1 MKNGRGRAPRAG
13 SGHEIV
19 VALLTLAVV
28 ACASGPGVREAE
40 PSSVQ
45 LGPRP
50 YALLDALTPG
60 PLRDR
65 LDACREGP
73 FRASAFSIG
82 HRGAPLQF
90 PEHTRESYV
99 AAARMG
105 AGVLECDVTFTKD
118 HVLVCRH
125 SQCDLATTTN
135 ILATPLAERCEP
147 FVPARIDPDSG
158 RPTAIAQRRCCTSEL
173 TLAEF
178 RTLEGRLDAWNP
190 LATREEDFLTSTAA
204 YRGALYDTGGTLMT
218 HAESI
223 ALFRD
228 LGVAMTPEL
237 KAPEVEM
244 PHHGLTRSAYATA
257 LIEEYVAAGIDPED
271 VFPQS
276 FDRDVVRVWI
286 RAHPEFGNNAVSALD
301 RPLGEID
308 DAELAGLRGEGFR
321 TLAPPIGQLLRL
333 DDEGRIVATDG
344 ARRARA
350 AGFELVTW
358 TIERSGRI
366 RDGRVEGRRRDFYLG
381 PLLPALE
388 NDGDVFRVI
397 HALREEAEVRAIFSD
412 WPATVTYYAN
422 CMGID

>member
-1 MKNGRGRAPRAG
+1 MKKARGGAWRGGSGRANGA
-13 SGHEIV
+13 
-19 VALLTLAVV
+19 ALLALVV
-28 ACASGPGVREAE
+28 VGCAGGPSLREADRTN
-40 PSSVQ
+40 VQ

-50 YALLDALTPG
+50 YALLDALAPG

-65 LDACREGP
+65 LDTCREGP
-73 FRASAFSIG
+73 FRATSFSIG

-118 HVLVCRH
+118 HALVCRH

-135 ILATPLAERCEP
+135 ILATPLGERCEA
-147 FVPARIDPDSG
+147 FVPAQIDPDSG
-158 RPTAIAQRRCCTSEL
+158 RPTAIATRRCCTSEL

-223 ALFRD
+223 ALFRE

-244 PHHGLTRSAYATA
+244 PHDGLTRTGYATA
-257 LIEEYVAAGIDPED
+257 LIAEYLAAGVDPES

-276 FDRDVVRVWI
+276 FDPDDVRYWI
-286 RAHPEFGNNAVSALD
+286 RAQPGFGRNAVWLLD
-301 RPLGEID
+301 RPLAEID
-308 DAELAGLRGEGFR
+308 DVELGELRAEGIR

-344 ARRARA
+344 ARRVRA
-350 AGFELVTW
+350 AGLDLVTW

-366 RDGRVEGRRRDFYLG
+366 RNGRVEGRPSDFYLA

-397 HALREEAEVRAIFSD
+397 HALQEEAEVRAIFSD